1 MQHHVASSF
10 RLDGEPARIQ
20 ADGLLNNTGQSGGL
34 CQVQLTGVD
43 TEVALSGGLNSV
55 GTVTKIDSVEVALE
69 DFVLGILL
77 FDGNRKAQFADLAS
91 DGARACSFSLLCCS
105 RVDNQSVL
113 DVLLRQSRSTLPN
126 RASLTVTFQRS

>member
-1 MQHHVASSF
+1 M
-10 RLDGEPARIQ
+10 RLDGESAWIKTH
-20 ADGLLNNTGQSGGL
+20 GLLNNTGQRGGL
-34 CQVQLTGVD
+34 RQVQLTGVD

-77 FDGNRKAQFADLAS
+77 FNCDGKAQFADFAGN
-91 DGARACSFSLLCCS
+91 GARACPLTLLCCP

-113 DVLLRQSRSTLPN
+113 DVLLRQR
-126 RASLTVTFQRS
+126 